1 MINTHELYSDYILL
15 KAIKL
20 TISKIYSLLKLFVIK
35 VIQIRRYQFKL
46 VCNCY
51 FHMLAL
57 IKYSSFQTAAT
68 AFVTEDSS
76 AYAFI
81 SDSLN

>member
-1 MINTHELYSDYILL
+1 M
-15 KAIKL
+15 
-20 TISKIYSLLKLFVIK
+20 
-35 VIQIRRYQFKL
+35 RRYQFKF
-46 VCNCY
+46 VRNCY

-57 IKYSSFQTAAT
+57 IKYPSFETAAT

-81 SDSLN
+81 SDLLN